1 MKFKNKEELSKA
13 YDELEKA
20 YTKECQENKKLKEQ
34 LKLVESDQSK
44 IWSPNKDEKYWIIDS
59 DGEVACLSH
68 YGCSLYINYGN
79 YFKTKEEAEK
89 QAEYNKVMNR
99 FRKYVG
105 AYSEPLYWKNVKQKK
120 FFVYYDGKDEEIVY
134 TQEIGYEDAFKI
146 YASSKQALKDAIIYS
161 AGSEE
166 EFIRIVFGE
175 KNDND

>member
-44 IWSPNKDEKYWIIDS
+44 IWQPKEDERYWTIMAN
-59 DGEVACLSH
+59 GEVWGTHNDSNIDKMAIEC
-68 YGCSLYINYGN
+68 GN

-89 QAEYNKVMNR
+89 QAEYNRVMNR
-99 FRKYVG
+99 FRKYVE
-105 AYSEPLYWKNVKQKK
+105 AYSEPLDWK
-120 FFVYYDGKDEEIVY
+120 DGKQCKHSIIYNRNDKEIQFCGDFVSRY
-134 TQEIGYEDAFKI
+134 AFQI
-146 YASSKQALKDAIIYS
+146 YASSEQILKDAIIYS

-166 EFIRIVFGE
+166 EFIRIVFGG
-175 KNDND
+175 NDE